1 MDCSKTEVF
10 FKEWRRMCE
19 HHTKNSTI
27 GECLLRS
34 ESGCGQCYNVNA
46 IKIALSGRLKEIQA
60 VVQEWSDQ
68 HPVKTRLSVFLE
80 AFPNARVRFKGEEV
94 RALTCAK
101 DVFGGNIECRE
112 YQSCYECWKVPIE
125 EGE

>member
-19 HHTKNSTI
+19 HHTNNSTI

-34 ESGCGQCYNVNA
+34 GFGCEQCYSVNA

-68 HPVKTRLSVFLE
+68 HPKKTRLDVLLE
-80 AFPNARVRFKGEEV
+80 KYPAVKNVERPFVEFCAGTMYGFGCKGE
-94 RALTCAK
+94 C
-101 DVFGGNIECRE
+101 
-112 YQSCYECWKVPIE
+112 SCEECWNTPIE
-125 EGE
+125 GE

>member
-34 ESGCGQCYNVNA
+34 EFGCGECYGVNA
-46 IKIALSGRLKEIQA
+46 IKFALSGSLKEVQA

-68 HPVKTRLSVFLE
+68 HPIKTRLNVFLE
-80 AFPNARVRFKGEEV
+80 AFPNAKIRTKGEEV
-94 RALTCAK
+94 RLEVCAK
-101 DVFGGNIECRE
+101 EVFGVDVLCLNN
-112 YQSCYECWKVPIE
+112 CYKCWNTPIE